1 MKKRYFILFLCCVSW
16 FTGRSAVTDSARI
29 EHHAMWKNW
38 QKETA
43 WQNPAIHGLNLT
55 LPYSEVYVQMD
66 YLHQSAPFVLQKGTG
81 HFLSEAKA
89 ETFLRLSN
97 HSSAWGAALHDGKAI
112 SGQLEFFF

>member
-29 EHHAMWKNW
+29 EHHATWKNW

-43 WQNPAIHGLNLT
+43 WQNPAIHGLSLT

-66 YLHQSAPFVLQKGTG
+66 NLHNLLPLYCRREQGIS
-81 HFLSEAKA
+81 S
-89 ETFLRLSN
+89 LRPGLKPSF
-97 HSSAWGAALHDGKAI
+97 A
-112 SGQLEFFF
+112 

>member
-29 EHHAMWKNW
+29 EHHATWKNW

-43 WQNPAIHGLNLT
+43 WQNPAIHGLSLT

-97 HSSAWGAALHDGKAI
+97 HSS
-112 SGQLEFFF
+112 